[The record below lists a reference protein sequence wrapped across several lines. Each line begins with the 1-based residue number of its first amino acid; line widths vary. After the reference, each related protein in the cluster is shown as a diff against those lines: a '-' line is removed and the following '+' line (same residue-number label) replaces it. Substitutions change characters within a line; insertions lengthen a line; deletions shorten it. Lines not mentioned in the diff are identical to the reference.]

1 MRKLVGVALFSLLAA
16 SRPPEKAFS
25 DLTNMT
31 YRTIPGCLGIVKT
44 QPAFKNALEHSLHV
58 QAGLLD
64 HILFINRNNRIRRN
78 NSRAVPGLHSNELA
92 LLTSPELPLMLEMH
106 QIRLGRLSELAAP
119 RSLSAAA

>member
-1 MRKLVGVALFSLLAA
+1 MDVL
-16 SRPPEKAFS
+16 AFS

-92 LLTSPELPLMLEMH
+92 LLTLVVARKATNDIAGDLVVAHPLTLLLLCH
-106 QIRLGRLSELAAP
+106 WDS
-119 RSLSAAA
+119 